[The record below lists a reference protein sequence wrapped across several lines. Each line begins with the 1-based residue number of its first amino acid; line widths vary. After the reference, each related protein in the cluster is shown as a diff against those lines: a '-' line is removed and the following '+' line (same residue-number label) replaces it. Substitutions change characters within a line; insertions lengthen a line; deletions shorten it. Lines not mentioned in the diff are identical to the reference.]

1 MLGWGRVCGAVAMSE
16 RRRFLLLV
24 AVCGLAVVG
33 ALVILSGPAAAEGE
47 VRSAVEVVQ
56 VDVGGRSACVVTAEQ
71 QLICGGENE
80 NGQTDAPAGRFTQV
94 SVSGEHSCAVG
105 EDGALACW
113 GLEWSGLSGPPAGRF
128 T

>member
-1 MLGWGRVCGAVAMSE
+1 MRRFVVLAMSGW
-16 RRRFLLLV
+16 RRLLLLAV
-24 AVCGLAVVG
+24 VCGLAVVV
-33 ALVILSGPAAAEGE
+33 ALVIQSGPAAAEGE

-105 EDGALACW
+105 EDGALSCW
-113 GLEWSGLSGPPAGRF
+113 GLE
-128 T
+128 